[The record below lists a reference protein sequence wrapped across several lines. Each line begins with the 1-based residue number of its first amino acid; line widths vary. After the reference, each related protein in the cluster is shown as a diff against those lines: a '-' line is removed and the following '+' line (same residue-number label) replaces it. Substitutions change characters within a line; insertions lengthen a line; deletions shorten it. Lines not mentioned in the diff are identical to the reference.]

1 MEAELAQATDEEAA
15 EPDEERF
22 DDRDPVEEKK
32 KDIYPGTRRGTV
44 IHKIMELLDYSK
56 INSLSDMDAEI
67 DRIIEK
73 NFFTDEDR
81 AHLRRDMVLG
91 FYSDDETSLFRR
103 MKKAAERGMLY
114 REKSFLMGMKPSEI
128 PGLGYSEENFGD
140 DMITVQ
146 GIVDAF
152 FYEIGEDGQKYVTLI
167 DYKTDRVKEAT
178 ELIDR
183 YSVQLELYAL
193 SLSRITDAK
202 INGIIFY
209 CFAQQQEVD
218 CPVKLSDI

>member
-1 MEAELAQATDEEAA
+1 
-15 EPDEERF
+15 
-22 DDRDPVEEKK
+22 
-32 KDIYPGTRRGTV
+32 
-44 IHKIMELLDYSK
+44 
-56 INSLSDMDAEI
+56 MDAEI